1 MVTPAI
7 SWAQTQA
14 PRTRFTL
21 TIEAVDYELIDG
33 TIVFMIFFFSDPEH
47 PHPALRTLEG
57 ETIEITVINRD
68 TRPHGFAVTGV
79 PAALIPSIAP
89 NETRVSRFTAPVGG
103 SYLYHD
109 PINSPVNR
117 LLGLYGGF
125 IVAPRLGT
133 TPNGSPTPFS
143 RDRQTAEVR
152 AFFDALGRT
161 ARFVGNQW
169 DPADPEREKVWIF
182 SQVDPLLHARV
193 DRGEA
198 VNGATLG
205 DTYVPRYFQIN
216 AISGFDTGLHSGL
229 PAEKAEAAGEI
240 EPEGRQGQPTVLRT
254 INAGFLTHS
263 PHIHGNSI
271 FQLTKQSGDT
281 VTCTDNV
288 LELDTWTL
296 PPMARTDVLLPFER
310 PPDIPLAAWPPKQEP
325 FPLRYVMH
333 CHTEMSQTAG
343 GGNYPQGLVTHWE
356 ITAPL

>member
-1 MVTPAI
+1 MHSFIIRIAGVVGRENEDAI
-7 SWAQTQA
+7 
-14 PRTRFTL
+14 
-21 TIEAVDYELIDG
+21 
-33 TIVFMIFFFSDPEH
+33 
-47 PHPALRTLEG
+47 
-57 ETIEITVINRD
+57 D
-68 TRPHGFAVTGV
+68 TRRG
-79 PAALIPSIAP
+79 
-89 NETRVSRFTAPVGG
+89 
-103 SYLYHD
+103 
-109 PINSPVNR
+109 
-117 LLGLYGGF
+117 
-125 IVAPRLGT
+125 
-133 TPNGSPTPFS
+133 
-143 RDRQTAEVR
+143 
-152 AFFDALGRT
+152 
-161 ARFVGNQW
+161 ARPG
-169 DPADPEREKVWIF
+169 
-182 SQVDPLLHARV
+182 HV
-193 DRGEA
+193 DRGLRRKADASEERESA
-198 VNGATLG
+198 ANLG
-205 DTYVPRYFQIN
+205 DRRFHHREMFIRRKRMN
-216 AISGFDTGLHSGL
+216 L
-229 PAEKAEAAGEI
+229 PGARADDDRAEVVLREAAQVFTKAGEI